1 MAMHP
6 RLLVAAVSLALL
18 LSACGKSPEEK
29 AAELA
34 IKAATG
40 NDATIERDGDA
51 TKMTVETDKGPM
63 TVQSGEG
70 LALPADFPGDIYLP
84 SGYTVQNV
92 MQIGPMHSVVLGLA
106 GQSQALV
113 PEITGKMEAG
123 GWKTAMSMQSG
134 DKGAMLSFTRDKR
147 SATYSLAPGDKPG
160 QLTLSV
166 QHTREGN

>member
-1 MAMHP
+1 MATHS
-6 RLLVAAVSLALL
+6 RQIVAAVSLGLL
-18 LSACGKSPEEK
+18 LAACGKSPEEK

-51 TKMTVETDKGPM
+51 TKMTVKTDQGPM
-63 TVQSGEG
+63 TVQSGES
-70 LALPADFPGDIYLP
+70 LSVPADFPADVYLP
-84 SGYTVQNV
+84 SGYTVKNV
-92 MQIGPMHSVVLGLA
+92 MQIGPMRSVVLALPGT
-106 GQSQALV
+106 SQALV
-113 PEITGKMEAG
+113 PEITGKMETG

-134 DKGAMLSFTRDKR
+134 DQGAMISFNRDKR

-166 QHTREGN
+166 QHSSEGN

>member
-6 RLLVAAVSLALL
+6 RLLVAAVSLGLL
-18 LSACGKSPEEK
+18 LSACGKPPEEK

-51 TKMTVETDKGPM
+51 TRMTVKPDQGAM

-70 LALPADFPGDIYLP
+70 LSVPADFPGDVYLP
-84 SGYTVQNV
+84 SGYTVKNV
-92 MQIGPMHSVVLGLA
+92 MQIGPMRSVVLALPGT
-106 GQSQALV
+106 SKALV
-113 PEITGKMEAG
+113 AQITGKMQAG

-134 DKGAMLSFTRDKR
+134 DQGAMISFTRDKR

-160 QLTLSV
+160 ALTLSV
-166 QHTREGN
+166 QHIREGN